1 MKYLL
6 ANRFKKMGSFI
17 APIGFLIWLCM
28 QFGFITKLLI
38 LLFGEDST
46 EQSAF
51 WYHQINVVVAT
62 ISFFAFLAGI
72 YFITFSKEKIE
83 DEMVE
88 RTRLESFQFAAIF
101 QLLFIIV
108 GFLSMFILGDPNEG
122 GLMLFFIALIFAFW
136 LSFIC
141 RFNYILHFKMAHE
154 K

>member
-6 ANRFKKMGSFI
+6 ANRFKKIGSII
-17 APIGFLIWLCM
+17 APLGFFLWLCM
-28 QFGFITKLLI
+28 QFGYITKLLT
-38 LLFGEDST
+38 LLFGDDST

-51 WYHQINVVVAT
+51 WYHQINIIIAT
-62 ISFFAFLAGI
+62 FSFFSFLAGI
-72 YFITFSKEKIE
+72 YFVTFSKEKIE

-108 GFLSMFILGDPNEG
+108 GFLSILLFGDPNEG
-122 GLMLFFIALIFAFW
+122 GLMLFFIVIIFTFW

-141 RFNYILHFKMAHE
+141 RFHYTLHFKIAHE

>member
-6 ANRFKKMGSFI
+6 ANRFKKIGSII
-17 APIGFLIWLCM
+17 APLGFFLWLCM
-28 QFGFITKLLI
+28 QFGYITKLLT
-38 LLFGEDST
+38 LLFGEST
-46 EQSAF
+46 NEQTTF
-51 WYHQINVVVAT
+51 LYHQTNVIIAT
-62 ISFFAFLAGI
+62 ISFFGFLAGI
-72 YFITFSKEKIE
+72 YFVTFSKEKIE

-108 GFLSMFILGDPNEG
+108 GFLSILIFGDPNEG
-122 GLMLFFIALIFAFW
+122 GLMLFFIVIIFTFW

-141 RFNYILHFKMAHE
+141 KFHYTLHFKIAHE